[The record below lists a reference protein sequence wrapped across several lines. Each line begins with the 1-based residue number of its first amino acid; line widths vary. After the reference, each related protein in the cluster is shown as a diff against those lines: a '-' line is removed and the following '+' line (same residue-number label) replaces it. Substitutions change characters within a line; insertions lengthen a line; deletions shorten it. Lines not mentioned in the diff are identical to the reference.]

1 MSPEL
6 ESIIQRSLDTIEAHL
21 ADPLTPEALSREA
34 GFSLY
39 HYCRVFKAAVG
50 MSVMRHIT
58 RRRLLHAAY
67 QMGQGQEMT
76 EAALA
81 FGFDSYAGFYK
92 AFRREFGTSPTEH
105 LKNHQAGRPARPN
118 LKERG
123 NIMERKAIETVLAQ
137 WNLTGCTIEAVCY
150 PNTGHL
156 SDHTYLING
165 RYYLKCSESYGSLD
179 RQAELLGMLHAE
191 GLAAAVVPTKA
202 GAPVAQEGAW
212 QCLLTEKLDGHPL
225 WAVDALLHPE
235 TGRAIGGGLA
245 RLHEV
250 LLQVDPVLCTEENL
264 LDTLRGWAIPKARE
278 AMALDTGWLDSYL
291 ERFAALY
298 PALPVQIIHRDPNPD
313 NLILSEGKLTGFLDF
328 DLSRIAP
335 RIFDLAYAA
344 TGILSVAFSR
354 VEAAQQL
361 GFFPLAKAIWQGY
374 HTVSPLAREEWEALP
389 DMVIALQLICVAAFA
404 GTDTHAQLAQ
414 VNQQML
420 RMMLENESLLREAA
434 EGQGLCS

>member
-6 ESIIQRSLDTIEAHL
+6 EKIIQRSLDTIEEHL
-21 ADPLTPEALSREA
+21 AEALTPEQLSREA

-92 AFRREFGTSPTEH
+92 AFRREFGASPTEH
-105 LKNHQAGRPARPN
+105 LKNHQAARPVRPN

-123 NIMERKAIETVLAQ
+123 NIMERKAIESILHQ
-137 WNLTGCTIEAVCY
+137 WNLAGASIEAVCY
-150 PNTGHL
+150 PNTGHI
-156 SDHTYLING
+156 SDHTFLIDG
-165 RYYLKCSESYGSLD
+165 RYYLKCSESYGSLA
-179 RQAELLGMLHAE
+179 RQAELLNLLHRE
-191 GLAAAVVPTKA
+191 GLAAAVVPTQKGEA
-202 GAPVAQEGAW
+202 VAQEGIW
-212 QCLLTEKLDGHPL
+212 QCLLTEKLAGQPL
-225 WAVDALLHPE
+225 WAVAALGNPE
-235 TGRAIGGGLA
+235 AGRAVGEGLA
-245 RLHEV
+245 RLHEA
-250 LLQVDPVLCTEENL
+250 LLMVDPVLCTEENL
-264 LDTLRGWAIPKARE
+264 VDTLHGWAIPKARE

-298 PALPVQIIHRDPNPD
+298 PTLPVQIIHRDPNPD
-313 NLILSEGKLTGFLDF
+313 NLVIDQGRLVGFLDF

-344 TGILSVAFSR
+344 TGVLSVAYTR
-354 VEAAQQL
+354 VEPSLRL
-361 GFFPLAKAIWQGY
+361 GFFPLARAIWQGY
-374 HTVSPLAREEWEALP
+374 HHVSPLTQEEWQALP

-420 RMMLENESLLREAA
+420 SMMLENEELLREAA
-434 EGQGLCS
+434 VGRKG